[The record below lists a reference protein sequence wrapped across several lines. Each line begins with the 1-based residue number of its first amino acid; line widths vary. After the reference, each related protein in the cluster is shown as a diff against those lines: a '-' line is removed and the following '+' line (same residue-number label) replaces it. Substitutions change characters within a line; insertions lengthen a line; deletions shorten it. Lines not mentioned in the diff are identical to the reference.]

1 MIGKQFRKT
10 DACSEP
16 HTRTYKLFLDQNSR
30 SGPFLLLLL
39 PLPSPQE
46 VPTKQKNSSEHENS
60 YLYKQ
65 PTYLKDPNLL
75 YKVQEGQ
82 KVLPMHFS
90 NAAPEYI

>member
-16 HTRTYKLFLDQNSR
+16 HTRTYKLFLDQHST

-60 YLYKQ
+60 YLYKK
-65 PTYLKDPNLL
+65 PTYLKDPD
-75 YKVQEGQ
+75 
-82 KVLPMHFS
+82 
-90 NAAPEYI
+90 